1 MAASSTV
8 KSARKSLIWLL
19 VIIFGLAGLIGFGS
33 TTDENA
39 SFTPKLALDLQGG
52 TQVILSPLLLD
63 GQAVTTEQL
72 DQAVSIIRQ
81 RVDASGVSESQ
92 VTTQGDT
99 NIIVS
104 IPGIPDEN
112 TLALIK
118 ASAKLEFRAVLVASA
133 GTPIAEV
140 DGAETSDPDATAS
153 PDPDATA
160 SPDPEESPAAE
171 APSAAPTDASDLN
184 WITPEI
190 QKEFDDLD
198 CASVFREPGQIDD
211 PAVPLVTCDVNGLS
225 KFILGPVE
233 VDGANI
239 SDASNGTIT
248 SSTGASTNT
257 WAVNLEFDEVG
268 TEGFSTVTQ
277 RLFPLE
283 QPRNQF
289 AITLDGFVITAPTTQ
304 AVITNGSAQITGNF
318 DRDSSKVLADQLK
331 YGSLPIGFEV
341 QSQEN
346 ISATL
351 GQDQLTSGL
360 LAGLIGLIL
369 VVIYSAFQYRGLA
382 IVTIGSLLV
391 AAVLV
396 YLLIA
401 FLSWRQGYRLS
412 MAGVAGLIV
421 AIGITVDS
429 FIVYFERVR
438 DEIREGRNLEVAVD
452 NAWKRSIRTILA
464 SDAVSFTAAATLF
477 LLTVGN
483 VRGFAFTL
491 GLTTIVDLIVVLLF
505 THPLLRLL
513 ARTKFFSS
521 GHPWSGFDS
530 KALKASGYVG
540 RGQFRVA
547 PTLSQGKAL
556 KVSKEAA
563 TRQTIAER
571 KAQAALEE
579 ADKSGGN

>member
-52 TQVILSPLLLD
+52 TQIILSPLLLD

-118 ASAKLEFRAVLVASA
+118 ASAKLEFRPVLITSA
-133 GTPIAEV
+133 GTPTAEV
-140 DGAETSDPDATAS
+140 DGAGTSDPDASESPAPEETPAEEEPTAS
-153 PDPDATA
+153 P
-160 SPDPEESPAAE
+160 
-171 APSAAPTDASDLN
+171 TDGSDLN

-211 PAVPLVTCDVNGLS
+211 PAVPLVTCDVNGFT

-239 SDASNGTIT
+239 SDASNGTVT

-257 WAVNLEFDEVG
+257 WAVNLEFDEIG

-304 AVITNGSAQITGNF
+304 AVITNGSAQITGSF
-318 DRDSSKVLADQLK
+318 DRESSKVLADQLK

-382 IVTIGSLLV
+382 IVTVGSLLV

-438 DEIREGRNLEVAVD
+438 DEIREGRNLEVAVE

>member
-1 MAASSTV
+1 LAASSTV
-8 KSARKSLIWLL
+8 KSARKSLIWLF

-118 ASAKLEFRAVLVASA
+118 ASAKLEFRPVLVTSA
-133 GTPIAEV
+133 GTPTSEV
-140 DGAETSDPDATAS
+140 DGTETSEPDAT
-153 PDPDATA
+153 
-160 SPDPEESPAAE
+160 ESPAPEETPTAE
-171 APSAAPTDASDLN
+171 EPSAAPTDGSDLN

-198 CASVFREPGQIDD
+198 CASAFREPGQIDD
-211 PAVPLVTCDVNGLS
+211 PSIPLVTCDVDGLS

-239 SDASNGTIT
+239 SDASNGTVT

-257 WAVNLEFDEVG
+257 WAVNLEFDEIG

-304 AVITNGSAQITGNF
+304 AVITNGSAQITGSF

-360 LAGLIGLIL
+360 LAGLIGLFL

-382 IVTIGSLLV
+382 IVTVGSLLV

-421 AIGITVDS
+421 SIGVTVDS

-438 DEIREGRNLEVAVD
+438 DEIREGRNLEVAVE

-464 SDAVSFTAAATLF
+464 SDAVSFIAAATLF

-491 GLTTIVDLIVVLLF
+491 GLTTIVDLIVVTLF

-540 RGQFRVA
+540 RGQFRTA
-547 PTLSQGKAL
+547 KSLSQGKAL

-579 ADKSGGN
+579 ADKTGGN

>member
-1 MAASSTV
+1 LAASNTV
-8 KSARKSLIWLL
+8 KSARKSLVWLFVL
-19 VIIFGLAGLIGFGS
+19 IFGLAGLIGFGS

-92 VTTQGDT
+92 VITQGDT

-118 ASAKLEFRAVLVASA
+118 ASAKLEFRAVLLTSA
-133 GTPIAEV
+133 GTPTAEV
-140 DGAETSDPDATAS
+140 DGSESTDPESTETPE
-153 PDPDATA
+153 
-160 SPDPEESPAAE
+160 PEESPATE
-171 APSAAPTDASDLN
+171 EPTVEPVDASDLN
-184 WITPEI
+184 WVTPEI
-190 QKEFDDLD
+190 QKEFDELD
-198 CASVFREPGQIDD
+198 CATSFREPGQIDD
-211 PAVPLVTCDVNGLS
+211 PTIPLVTCDIDGLT
-225 KFILGPVE
+225 KFVLGPVE

-239 SDASNGTIT
+239 SDASNGTVT

-268 TEGFSTVTQ
+268 TVGFSTVTQ

-283 QPRNQF
+283 LPRNQF

-304 AVITNGSAQITGNF
+304 AVITNGSAQITGSF

-382 IVTIGSLLV
+382 IVTVGSLLV

-438 DEIREGRNLEVAVD
+438 DEIREGRNLEVAVE

-491 GLTTIVDLIVVLLF
+491 GLTTIVDLVVVLLF

-521 GHPWSGFDS
+521 GHSWSGFDS

-547 PTLSQGKAL
+547 PSLSQGKAL

-579 ADKSGGN
+579 AEKTGGS

>member
-1 MAASSTV
+1 LAASSTV
-8 KSARKSLIWLL
+8 KSARKSLAWLF
-19 VIIFGLAGLIGFGS
+19 VILAGFTGLIGFGS
-33 TTDENA
+33 LTDENA

-52 TQVILSPLLLD
+52 TQVILAPLLLD

-72 DQAVSIIRQ
+72 DQAVAIIRQ

-92 VTTQGDT
+92 VITQGDT

-104 IPGIPDEN
+104 IPGVPDEN

-118 ASAKLEFRAVLVASA
+118 ASAKLEFRAVLVTSQGSA
-133 GTPIAEV
+133 LTEV
-140 DGAETSDPDATAS
+140 DVTDATGDATTAEPTPAETPTAQQ
-153 PDPDATA
+153 
-160 SPDPEESPAAE
+160 
-171 APSAAPTDASDLN
+171 PTPVDASDLN

-190 QKEFDDLD
+190 QKEFDELD
-198 CASVFREPGQIDD
+198 CSTSFREPGQIDD
-211 PAVPLVTCDVNGLS
+211 PTIPLVTCDVSGTA

-239 SDASNGTIT
+239 SDASNGTVQ

-257 WAVNLEFDEVG
+257 WAVNLEFDP
-268 TEGFSTVTQ
+268 EGSESFATVTK

-304 AVITNGSAQITGNF
+304 AVISNGSAQITGSF

-360 LAGLIGLIL
+360 LAGLIGLVL

-382 IVTIGSLLV
+382 IVTVGSLVV

-438 DEIREGRNLEVAVD
+438 DEIREGRNLEVAVE

-491 GLTTIVDLIVVLLF
+491 GLTTIVDLIVVVLF

-530 KALKASGYVG
+530 KALKASGYMG
-540 RGQFRVA
+540 RGQFRTA
-547 PTLSQGKAL
+547 TNLSPGKAG

-571 KAQAALEE
+571 KAQQAAQE
-579 ADKSGGN
+579 AEKSGGK

>member
-8 KSARKSLIWLL
+8 KSARKSLAWLF
-19 VIIFGLAGLIGFGS
+19 VILAGFTGLIGFGS
-33 TTDENA
+33 LTDENA

-52 TQVILSPLLLD
+52 TQVILAPLLLD

-72 DQAVSIIRQ
+72 DQAVAIIRQ

-92 VTTQGDT
+92 VITQGDT

-104 IPGIPDEN
+104 IPGVPDEN

-118 ASAKLEFRAVLVASA
+118 ASAKLEFRAVLVTSQ
-133 GTPIAEV
+133 GSPLTEV
-140 DGAETSDPDATAS
+140 DGTDATGDATTAEPTPAETPTAEQ
-153 PDPDATA
+153 PIPV
-160 SPDPEESPAAE
+160 
-171 APSAAPTDASDLN
+171 DASDLN

-190 QKEFDDLD
+190 KNAFDELD
-198 CASVFREPGQIDD
+198 CSTAFREPGQIDD
-211 PAVPLVTCDVNGLS
+211 PTIPLVTCDVSGTA

-239 SDASNGTIT
+239 SDASNGTVQ

-257 WAVNLEFDEVG
+257 WAVNLEFDP
-268 TEGFSTVTQ
+268 EGSTAFSTVTK

-304 AVITNGSAQITGNF
+304 AVISNGSAQITGSF

-351 GQDQLTSGL
+351 GQDQLTGGL
-360 LAGLIGLIL
+360 LAGLIGLVL
-369 VVIYSAFQYRGLA
+369 VVVYSAFQYRGLA
-382 IVTIGSLLV
+382 IVTVGSLV
-391 AAVLV
+391 IAAALV

-412 MAGVAGLIV
+412 LAGVAGLIV

-429 FIVYFERVR
+429 FIIYFERVR
-438 DEIREGRNLEVAVD
+438 DEIREGRNLEQAVE
-452 NAWKRSIRTILA
+452 NGWKRSIRTILA
-464 SDAVSFTAAATLF
+464 SDAVSFTAAAVLF
-477 LLTVGN
+477 FLTVGN

-491 GLTTIVDLIVVLLF
+491 GLTTIVDLIVVVLF
-505 THPLLRLL
+505 THPLLQLL

-540 RGQFRVA
+540 RGQFRTA
-547 PTLSQGKAL
+547 PTLSPGKAG

-563 TRQTIAER
+563 IRQTIAER
-571 KAQAALEE
+571 KAQQAIQE
-579 ADKSGGN
+579 ADKTGDK

>member
-52 TQVILSPLLLD
+52 TQIILSPLLLD

-118 ASAKLEFRAVLVASA
+118 ASAKLEFRPVLITSA
-133 GTPIAEV
+133 GTPAAQV
-140 DGAETSDPDATAS
+140 DGAETSDPDATES
-153 PDPDATA
+153 PAPEETPAAEEPTA
-160 SPDPEESPAAE
+160 SP
-171 APSAAPTDASDLN
+171 TDGSDLN

-211 PAVPLVTCDVNGLS
+211 PAVPLVTCDVNGFT

-239 SDASNGTIT
+239 SDASNGTVT

-257 WAVNLEFDEVG
+257 WAVNLEFDEIG

-304 AVITNGSAQITGNF
+304 AVITNGSAQITGSF
-318 DRDSSKVLADQLK
+318 DRESSKVLADQLK

-382 IVTIGSLLV
+382 IVTVGSLLV

-438 DEIREGRNLEVAVD
+438 DEIREGRNLEVAVE

-513 ARTKFFSS
+513 ARTRFFSS

>member
-1 MAASSTV
+1 MAASNTV

-52 TQVILSPLLLD
+52 TQIILSPLLLD

-92 VTTQGDT
+92 VITQGDT

-118 ASAKLEFRAVLVASA
+118 ASAKLEFRPVLVTSA
-133 GTPIAEV
+133 GTPTAAV
-140 DGAETSDPDATAS
+140 DGSETSDPDATETPA
-153 PDPDATA
+153 
-160 SPDPEESPAAE
+160 PEETPVVE
-171 APSAAPTDASDLN
+171 APSAVPTDGSDLN

-211 PAVPLVTCDVNGLS
+211 PTVPLVTCDVNGLS

-239 SDASNGTIT
+239 SDASNGTVT

-268 TEGFSTVTQ
+268 TVGFSTVTQ

-283 QPRNQF
+283 QPMNQF

-304 AVITNGSAQITGNF
+304 AVITNGSAQITGSF

-360 LAGLIGLIL
+360 LAGLVGLIL

-382 IVTIGSLLV
+382 IVTVGSLLV

-438 DEIREGRNLEVAVD
+438 DEIREGRNLEVAVE

-491 GLTTIVDLIVVLLF
+491 GLTTIVDLIVVFFF

-540 RGQFRVA
+540 RGQFRVT

>member
-1 MAASSTV
+1 MAASNTV

-52 TQVILSPLLLD
+52 TQIILSPLLLD

-92 VTTQGDT
+92 VITQGDT

-118 ASAKLEFRAVLVASA
+118 ASAKLEFRPVLVTSA
-133 GTPIAEV
+133 GTPTAAV
-140 DGAETSDPDATAS
+140 DGSETSDPDATETPA
-153 PDPDATA
+153 
-160 SPDPEESPAAE
+160 PEETPAAE
-171 APSAAPTDASDLN
+171 APSAVPTDGSDLN

-211 PAVPLVTCDVNGLS
+211 PTVPLVTCDVNGLS

-239 SDASNGTIT
+239 SDASNGTVT

-268 TEGFSTVTQ
+268 TVGFSTVTQ

-283 QPRNQF
+283 LPRNQF

-304 AVITNGSAQITGNF
+304 AVITNGSAQITGSF

-438 DEIREGRNLEVAVD
+438 DEIREGRNLEVAVE

-505 THPLLRLL
+505 TYPLLRLL
-513 ARTKFFSS
+513 AGTKFFSS

-579 ADKSGGN
+579 VDKSGGN

>member
-8 KSARKSLIWLL
+8 KSARKSLAWLF
-19 VIIFGLAGLIGFGS
+19 VILAGFTGLIGFGS
-33 TTDENA
+33 LTDENA

-52 TQVILSPLLLD
+52 TQVILAPLLLD

-72 DQAVSIIRQ
+72 DQAVAIIRQ

-92 VTTQGDT
+92 VITQGDT

-104 IPGIPDEN
+104 IPGVPDEN

-118 ASAKLEFRAVLVASA
+118 ASAKLEFRAVLVTSQGSA
-133 GTPIAEV
+133 LTEV
-140 DGAETSDPDATAS
+140 DGTDATGDATTAEPTPAETPTA
-153 PDPDATA
+153 
-160 SPDPEESPAAE
+160 EQ
-171 APSAAPTDASDLN
+171 PTPIDASDLN

-190 QKEFDDLD
+190 QQQFDALD
-198 CASVFREPGQIDD
+198 CASSFREPGQIDD
-211 PAVPLVTCDVNGLS
+211 PKVPLVTCDVSGTA

-239 SDASNGTIT
+239 SDASNGTVQ

-257 WAVNLEFDEVG
+257 WAVNLEFDP
-268 TEGFSTVTQ
+268 EGSESFATVTQ

-304 AVITNGSAQITGNF
+304 AVISNGSAQITGSF

-360 LAGLIGLIL
+360 LAGLIGLVL

-382 IVTIGSLLV
+382 IVTIGSLVV

-438 DEIREGRNLEVAVD
+438 DEIREGRNLEVAVE

-491 GLTTIVDLIVVLLF
+491 GLTTIVDLIVVVLF

-530 KALKASGYVG
+530 KALKASGYMG
-540 RGQFRVA
+540 RGQFRTA
-547 PTLSQGKAL
+547 TNLSPGKAG

-571 KAQAALEE
+571 KAQQAAQE
-579 ADKSGGN
+579 AEKSGSK

>member
-1 MAASSTV
+1 LAASSTV

-52 TQVILSPLLLD
+52 TQIILSPLLLD

-118 ASAKLEFRAVLVASA
+118 ASAKLEFRPVLITSA
-133 GTPIAEV
+133 GTPTAAV
-140 DGAETSDPDATAS
+140 DGSET
-153 PDPDATA
+153 PDPDGTETPA
-160 SPDPEESPAAE
+160 PDETPAAE
-171 APSAAPTDASDLN
+171 APSAVPTDGSDLN

-211 PAVPLVTCDVNGLS
+211 PDVPLVTCDANGFT

-239 SDASNGTIT
+239 SDASNGTVT

-304 AVITNGSAQITGNF
+304 AVITNGSAQITGSF
-318 DRDSSKVLADQLK
+318 DRESSKVLADQLK

-382 IVTIGSLLV
+382 IVTVGSLLV

-438 DEIREGRNLEVAVD
+438 DEIREGRNLEVAVE

-513 ARTKFFSS
+513 ARTRFFSS

>member
-1 MAASSTV
+1 MAASNTV

-118 ASAKLEFRAVLVASA
+118 ASAKLEFRPVLITSA
-133 GTPIAEV
+133 GTPTSSV
-140 DGAETSDPDATAS
+140 DGAESEDPEATETPA
-153 PDPDATA
+153 
-160 SPDPEESPAAE
+160 PEESPAAE
-171 APSAAPTDASDLN
+171 EPATAPIDGSDLN
-184 WITPEI
+184 WITPEL
-190 QKEFDDLD
+190 QKAFDDLD
-198 CASVFREPGQIDD
+198 CATSFREPGQIDD
-211 PAVPLVTCDVNGLS
+211 PSVPLVTCDVNGLS

-239 SDASNGTIT
+239 SDASNGTVT

-257 WAVNLEFDEVG
+257 WAVNLEFDEIG
-268 TEGFSTVTQ
+268 TAGFSTVTQ

-304 AVITNGSAQITGNF
+304 AVITNGSAQITGSF

-382 IVTIGSLLV
+382 IVTVGSLLI
-391 AAVLV
+391 AGVLV

-438 DEIREGRNLEVAVD
+438 DEIREGRNLEVAVE
-452 NAWKRSIRTILA
+452 NAWRRSIRTILA

-505 THPLLRLL
+505 THPLLTLL

-530 KALKASGYVG
+530 KSLKAAGYVG

-547 PTLSQGKAL
+547 PSLSSGKVL

-571 KAQAALEE
+571 KAQAAIQE
-579 ADKSGGN
+579 ADKTGGN

>member
-1 MAASSTV
+1 M
-8 KSARKSLIWLL
+8 
-19 VIIFGLAGLIGFGS
+19 IGFGS
-33 TTDENA
+33 LSDENA

-52 TQVILSPLLLD
+52 TQVILSPLVLD

-72 DQAVSIIRQ
+72 EQAVSIIRQ

-112 TLALIK
+112 TLALIR
-118 ASAKLEFRAVLVASA
+118 ASAKLEFRPVLVASS
-133 GTPIAEV
+133 GTPTSSLDDTGGTGEEV
-140 DGAETSDPDATAS
+140 SEEPV
-153 PDPDATA
+153 
-160 SPDPEESPAAE
+160 PEESPAAE
-171 APSAAPTDASDLN
+171 EASVAPIAAPVNASDLN

-190 QKEFDDLD
+190 QKTFDDLD
-198 CASVFREPGQIDD
+198 CATSFRAPGQIDD
-211 PAVPLVTCDVNGLS
+211 PNIPLVTCDIDGLS

-239 SDASNGTIT
+239 SDASNGTVQ

-257 WAVNLEFDEVG
+257 WAVNLEFDPTG
-268 TEGFSTVTQ
+268 TTGFSTVTQ

-283 QPRNQF
+283 RPRNQF

-304 AVITNGSAQITGNF
+304 AVITNGSAQITGSF

-360 LAGLIGLIL
+360 LAGLIGLIS

-382 IVTIGSLLV
+382 IVTIGSLV
-391 AAVLV
+391 IAGVLV

-438 DEIREGRNLEVAVD
+438 DEIREGRNLEVAVE
-452 NAWKRSIRTILA
+452 NAWRRSIRTILA

-521 GHPWSGFDS
+521 GHAWSGFDS
-530 KALKASGYVG
+530 KALKASGYIG

-547 PTLSQGKAL
+547 PNLSTGKAE

-571 KAQAALEE
+571 KAQAAIEE
-579 ADKSGGN
+579 ANRIGGN

>member
-1 MAASSTV
+1 LAASNTV
-8 KSARKSLIWLL
+8 KSARKSLIWLF

-33 TTDENA
+33 TTDQNA

-52 TQVILSPLLLD
+52 TQIILSPLLLD
-63 GQAVTTEQL
+63 GQQVTTEQL

-104 IPGIPDEN
+104 IPGVPDEN

-118 ASAKLEFRAVLVASA
+118 ASAKLEFRAVLVTSA
-133 GTPIAEV
+133 GTPTSAV
-140 DGAETSDPDATAS
+140 DETGSEGTDPEAS
-153 PDPDATA
+153 P
-160 SPDPEESPAAE
+160 SPTPEETPATDK
-171 APSAAPTDASDLN
+171 SGAAPVDASDLN

-190 QKEFDDLD
+190 QKEFDELD
-198 CASVFREPGQIDD
+198 CATAFREPGQIDD
-211 PAVPLVTCDVNGLS
+211 PTVPLVTCDRNGFS

-233 VDGANI
+233 IDGATI
-239 SDASNGTIT
+239 SDASNGTVQ

-257 WAVNLEFDEVG
+257 WAVNLDFNDIG
-268 TEGFSTVTQ
+268 SAAFSTVTQ

-304 AVITNGSAQITGNF
+304 AVITNGSAQITGSF
-318 DRDSSKVLADQLK
+318 DKETSKVLADQLK

-382 IVTIGSLLV
+382 IVTVGSLLV

-421 AIGITVDS
+421 AIGVTVDS

-438 DEIREGRNLEVAVD
+438 DEIREGRSLEVAVE
-452 NAWKRSIRTILA
+452 NAWRRSIRTILA
-464 SDAVSFTAAATLF
+464 SDAVSFIAAATLF
-477 LLTVGN
+477 ILTVGN

-491 GLTTIVDLIVVLLF
+491 GLTTLVDLLVVMLF
-505 THPLLRLL
+505 THPLLQLL

-530 KALKASGYVG
+530 KALKASGYIG
-540 RGQFRVA
+540 RAQFRVA
-547 PTLSQGKAL
+547 PSLPQGKSK
-556 KVSKEAA
+556 KVSKEAS

-579 ADKSGGN
+579 AEKTGGR